1 MLNSDVMF
9 CISSFLTLPEYLR
22 VSAAWREFVNIKNLR
37 IARKSWCIKRLVLP
51 IISPGRCSNTE
62 CTRQKLYCIY
72 LEPLQR
78 TAVSLYCGPCT
89 KKIKNINLLIL
100 I

>member
-1 MLNSDVMF
+1 MLNQDVIF
-9 CISSFLTLPEYLR
+9 YISSFLTLPEYLH
-22 VSAAWREFVNIKNLR
+22 VSSVWREFVDMKIFRRLR
-37 IARKSWCIKRLVLP
+37 KTWCMKRIVL
-51 IISPGRCSNTE
+51 SNVTPGRCSCAE
-62 CTRQKLYCIY
+62 CPRQRLYCIH

>member
-1 MLNSDVMF
+1 MLNQDVMF
-9 CISSFLTLPEYLR
+9 YISSFLSIHEYLR
-22 VSAAWREFVNIKNLR
+22 VSVAWREFVDIKSLR
-37 IARKSWCIKRLVLP
+37 IARKIWCMERLVLP
-51 IISPGRCSNTE
+51 IISPGQCSNTE
-62 CTRQKLYCIY
+62 CQRQKLYCIY

-89 KKIKNINLLIL
+89 KKFKNINLLIL